1 MFLYSVNDK
10 VMVINKEREEFGMVG
25 EVKRAANV
33 LCIEYAIDFLNGAS
47 GWFKQE
53 ELELMYALEDLEEV
67 VEEDLEEVVEEV
79 ESLEQ
84 MVEEEFK
91 EEEQGD
97 EE

>member
-33 LCIEYAIDFLNGAS
+33 LCIEYAIDFPNGAS
-47 GWFKQE
+47 GWYKQE
-53 ELELMYALEDLEEV
+53 ELELMYTLEELEEV
-67 VEEDLEEVVEEV
+67 VEEEVEEEV
-79 ESLEQ
+79 EDFESLEH

>member
-25 EVKRAANV
+25 EVKRATNV
-33 LCIEYAIDFLNGAS
+33 LCIEYAIDFLNGVS

-53 ELELMYALEDLEEV
+53 ELELMYTLEELEEV
-67 VEEDLEEVVEEV
+67 VEEEVEDF

>member
-25 EVKRAANV
+25 EVKRVANV
-33 LCIEYAIDFLNGAS
+33 FEVEYAIDFSNGAS
-47 GWFKQE
+47 GWYKQE
-53 ELELMYALEDLEEV
+53 ELELMYTLEELEEV
-67 VEEDLEEVVEEV
+67 VEEVVEELEEV

-84 MVEEEFK
+84 MVEEELK
-91 EEEQGD
+91 EEQGD

>member
-33 LCIEYAIDFLNGAS
+33 LCVEYAIDFLNGAS

-67 VEEDLEEVVEEV
+67 VEEVVEDF

-91 EEEQGD
+91 EEEEQGD

>member
-25 EVKRAANV
+25 EIKRAANV
-33 LCIEYAIDFLNGAS
+33 LCIEYAIDFPNGVS

-53 ELELMYALEDLEEV
+53 ELELMYTLEELEEV
-67 VEEDLEEVVEEV
+67 VKEEVEDF

>member
-25 EVKRAANV
+25 EVKRVANIFDV
-33 LCIEYAIDFLNGAS
+33 EYAIDFSNGAS
-47 GWFKQE
+47 GWYKQE
-53 ELELMYALEDLEEV
+53 ELELMYTLEELEEV
-67 VEEDLEEVVEEV
+67 VEDF

-84 MVEEEFK
+84 MAEEEFK
-91 EEEQGD
+91 EEEEQGD

>member
-33 LCIEYAIDFLNGAS
+33 LCIEYAIEFPNGVS

-53 ELELMYALEDLEEV
+53 ELELMYTLEELEEV
-67 VEEDLEEVVEEV
+67 VKEEVEEF

-84 MVEEEFK
+84 MVEEEF
-91 EEEQGD
+91 EEEGD

>member
-53 ELELMYALEDLEEV
+53 ELELMYALEELEEV
-67 VEEDLEEVVEEV
+67 IEEEVEDF

-91 EEEQGD
+91 EEEEEQGD

>member
-33 LCIEYAIDFLNGAS
+33 LCIEYAIDFPNGAS
-47 GWFKQE
+47 GWYKQE
-53 ELELMYALEDLEEV
+53 ELELMYTLEE
-67 VEEDLEEVVEEV
+67 LEEVVEEV
-79 ESLEQ
+79 VEDFESLEQ

>member
-25 EVKRAANV
+25 EVKRVANIFEV
-33 LCIEYAIDFLNGAS
+33 EYAIDFPNGVS
-47 GWFKQE
+47 GWYKQE
-53 ELELMYALEDLEEV
+53 ELELMYTLEELEEV
-67 VEEDLEEVVEEV
+67 IEEVEDF